1 MNRKKII
8 RIRGVAIKALHE
20 LDQKIKEVRFIF
32 PGILL
37 RVPTAERVRDELA
50 HAIDS
55 LDSLYDPIS
64 PLELRPITSLAW
76 KVMAS
81 LCRYEGKFLVS
92 LFAVDLMWKR
102 LKLLHPEVSRRY
114 EIRDE
119 IKKFD
124 SIRIDDTKSILERQ
138 ETFIKLNELMRVAER
153 ETKILSN
160 GNGRK
165 KMIFSQDFHEVVDH
179 LCRQAKRKDRRLRW
193 LTDLSGESVYQA
205 IYPQN

>member
-8 RIRGVAIKALHE
+8 RIRGVAKKALYE

-50 HAIDS
+50 YAIDS

-76 KVMAS
+76 GVTAN
-81 LCRYEGKFLVS
+81 LYRYENKFLVS

-102 LKLLHPEVSRRY
+102 LQSLRPEVSRRY

-124 SIRIDDTKSILERQ
+124 SIRIHNIKSILEKR
-138 ETFIKLNELMRVAER
+138 EAFIKLNELMRVAER

-165 KMIFSQDFHEVVDH
+165 KMIFSQDFHEVVNR
-179 LCRQAKRKDRRLRW
+179 LGRQAKRKDRRLRW
-193 LTDLSGESVYQA
+193 LTGLSGESVYQA